1 MLPAE
6 DHPNKKA
13 TKDYPKKK
21 LTNQLKDKKTSRK
34 MQTLRRR
41 KKSKGRIRSS
51 WCLNKAKYQK
61 IRRTEQLDK
70 AIKQR
75 KETQKRK
82 IRRNR

>member
-6 DHPNKKA
+6 DHLNKKA

-21 LTNQLKDKKTSRK
+21 PTNQLKNKKTSRK

-41 KKSKGRIRSS
+41 RKSKGKIRSS

-61 IRRTEQLDK
+61 IKRTEQQDK

-82 IRRNR
+82 TRRSQ